1 MAKKTMDKRTEMI
14 EVLKRER
21 VIAET
26 AHKFFTA
33 LGKQTL
39 PEAKAAMDNLFGL
52 LQEQLDWANQNES
65 KLGLNLFGSETK
77 DIDGYK
83 ALFTEIYNNSNVALY
98 VNNIIPP
105 IADGVKTYIEIHKHV
120 GELDIAANK
129 KLAKLCSISVFPTGN
144 QSFNVVARDEVFA
157 EPTKEEVAK
166 ETKEE
171 ATAEVKEEPAKTEAE
186 PVKEPVEVKVEILD
200 EPTTVKVDQDGSF
213 EMSKEQFEHIVDT
226 ILETVDK
233 LVSEQEAVTK
243 PEQAKQPEKEEKVKS
258 LMGEI
263 KDPRIIKIGLGNL
276 AKAKAQAKEAGSSW
290 KKKLLILTAIAAA
303 AGVGYLGYKY
313 FMEEDEVADIAL
325 NSGYAPIDI

>member
-52 LQEQLDWANQNES
+52 LQEQLDWANQNGS

-105 IADGVKTYIEIHKHV
+105 IADRVKTYIEIHKHV
-120 GELDIAANK
+120 GELDKAANK
-129 KLAKLCSISVFPTGN
+129 KLAKICSISVFPTGN

-157 EPTKEEVAK
+157 EPTKEE
-166 ETKEE
+166 
-171 ATAEVKEEPAKTEAE
+171 AKTEAE

-226 ILETVDK
+226 VIEKVDK
-233 LVSEQEAVTK
+233 LVPEEEAVTK

-276 AKAKAQAKEAGSSW
+276 AKAKAQAKKAGSSW
-290 KKKLLILTAIAAA
+290 KKKLLILTATAAA

-313 FMEEDEVADIAL
+313 FMKKDEVADIAL